1 LKGALQ
7 LHAQRRRP
15 KGASRSTRSRFA
27 LLIKATYH
35 KKRPFHASQGCIT
48 GATDSLE
55 NCPFPALERRHLE
68 GITLSS
74 ADTLETT
81 PNPEADAAS
90 AQPEQG
96 HDHNHD
102 HDHAHDHEH
111 HQHGPSLNPECTRE
125 VEIEIPADEV
135 SRAFRTVTKRYQK
148 QARIPGFRAGKV
160 PESLIRTR
168 FHDGI
173 RQDVVESVLPV
184 HFREAIDKADLKP
197 ISQPQVTDLHLED
210 GQPLKF
216 KAVFEVLPEFS
227 VAGYQDVHVP
237 KPDTELTDS
246 EVDAELERIRD
257 SRSTMEPVTEDRA
270 LADGD
275 WAQITFRGE
284 FQGEAAEAEQQPVT
298 GDDVMIEVGG
308 QNTLPAFNE
317 ALRGAKPGQQLKFEV
332 SYPEDFGERRLA
344 GKALSYD
351 VEVKAIK
358 KKIQP
363 ELNDEFAKELGEY
376 EGIEDFK
383 QKLKDHLASDKKRRL
398 EGETRDKIV
407 EALIA
412 KYQFPVPES
421 LVQQQVDA
429 RLDRGLRALAQ
440 QGMRTEDMRKLDFD
454 RLRAAQHDSAVN
466 EVKGSLLLDRIA
478 GEEKIEVTDAEVERE
493 LEILSLQTREPL
505 DTLRQRLT
513 GDGSLARIREQLR
526 REKTGSLLYEKLA
539 S

>member
-1 LKGALQ
+1 M
-7 LHAQRRRP
+7 
-15 KGASRSTRSRFA
+15 
-27 LLIKATYH
+27 
-35 KKRPFHASQGCIT
+35 
-48 GATDSLE
+48 
-55 NCPFPALERRHLE
+55 
-68 GITLSS
+68 SS
-74 ADTLETT
+74 ADTLETV
-81 PNPEADAAS
+81 PNPEANAAP
-90 AQPEQG
+90 APPEHEQT
-96 HDHNHD
+96 
-102 HDHAHDHEH
+102 HEH
-111 HQHGPSLNPECTRE
+111 QQPAPSLNPECTRE

-135 SRAFRTVTKRYQK
+135 SRAFRSVTKRYQK

-168 FHDGI
+168 FADGL
-173 RQDVVESVLPV
+173 RQDVVESVLPT
-184 HFREAIDKADLKP
+184 HFREAIDKAGLKP

-216 KAVFEVLPEFS
+216 KAVFEVLPAIS
-227 VAGYQDVHVP
+227 IDGYQDVRVP
-237 KPDTELTDS
+237 KPDTDLTDA

-257 SRSTMEPVTEDRA
+257 SRSTMEPVDEDRI

-275 WAQITFRGE
+275 WAQINFRGE
-284 FQGEAAEAEQQPVT
+284 FKGEGEAPEAEQPVT

-308 QNTLPAFNE
+308 QNTLPSFNE
-317 ALRGAKPGQQLKFEV
+317 ALRGSKPGQELKFEV

-344 GKALSYD
+344 GKTISYD

-363 ELNDEFAKELGEY
+363 ELNDDFAKELGEY

-383 QKLKDHLASDKKRRL
+383 QKLKDHLASDKKRKL

-412 KYQFPVPES
+412 KYHFPVPES

-440 QGMRTEDMRKLDFD
+440 QGMRTEDMRKLDFA
-454 RLRAAQHDSAVN
+454 RLRAAQHESALN

-478 GEEKIEVTDAEVERE
+478 EEEKIEIADADVERE
-493 LEILSLQTREPL
+493 LEIISLQTREPL
-505 DTLRQRLT
+505 DTLRHRLT
-513 GDGSLARIREQLR
+513 EDGSLARIREQLR
-526 REKTGSLLYEKLA
+526 REKTGGLLYEKLA